1 MRLAKTQIEEIS
13 RLVIRKLKDTD
24 TVTINAPEG
33 KVLQRIAEIFTK
45 ELMVEDELD
54 KEVKKLLET
63 YEAEFRSGKMEY
75 MKMFNKVKEK
85 LVKEREIII

>member
-13 RLVIRKLKDTD
+13 RLILKKLKDTD
-24 TVTINAPEG
+24 TVTINAAEG

-54 KEVKKLLET
+54 REVKKFLET
-63 YEAEFRSGKMEY
+63 YEADFKSGKLEY
-75 MKMFNKVKEK
+75 MKMFNKIKEK